1 VCGVRVRDRAVDRAA
16 GASLFGLLP
25 VLQRLR
31 PRLNPLQIGIDA
43 VRPRRSV
50 GLLRGRFLAAG
61 LLLRTTFL
69 ALALALAL
77 LL

>member
-1 VCGVRVRDRAVDRAA
+1 MCGVRVRDRAVDRAA
-16 GASLFGLLP
+16 ETALFGLLP

-31 PRLNPLQIGIDA
+31 SRLNSFQIGIHA
-43 VRPRRSV
+43 VRPRRIV
-50 GLLRGRFLAAG
+50 RLLRGRFLAAG
-61 LLLRTTFL
+61 LLLRAAFL